1 MLRIACKI
9 LLLSCLLLP
18 ACATSDDGKPIN
30 FSLTAQ
36 QNYEKGLADLKDE
49 NYAEALRY
57 FTYVKQ
63 KFPFSKYAA
72 LAELAAADTEFE
84 RGSYQEAIDA
94 YKSFLRLHP
103 KHEKVA
109 EGYVS
114 FRIAEAHVKQMP
126 DDWFLI
132 PPSYEKDQATV
143 MDALHEL
150 NNLVDRFPNSKY
162 IKPAQEYRRA
172 VMAAS
177 STMRS
182 SWRASI
188 WTAAIPRAPSC
199 ASKRRCAATRTRG
212 ATPSCCSPWARR
224 SSKWASQPVPSRP
237 FCASRW
243 TMPRPSRSSAPSCS
257 STSSNAM
264 TATSPRMN
272 RPTAD
277 RVLETPLKTAL
288 R

>member
-30 FSLTAQ
+30 FSLTAKE
-36 QNYEKGLADLKDE
+36 NYEKGLAESKEE

-114 FRIAEAHVKQMP
+114 FRIAEAHVKEMP

-172 VMAAS
+172 VLRRLIDHEVFVARFYLDRGHPKGAILRIKEALRRYPDSGRDAELLLTLGETQLEMGQPATAKQTFLRITPENAS
-177 STMRS
+177 TVEVK
-182 SWRASI
+182 RAELFLDFI
-188 WTAAIPRAPSC
+188 
-199 ASKRRCAATRTRG
+199 KRHDG
-212 ATPSCCSPWARR
+212 DEP
-224 SSKWASQPVPSRP
+224 K
-237 FCASRW
+237 
-243 TMPRPSRSSAPSCS
+243 
-257 STSSNAM
+257 
-264 TATSPRMN
+264 
-272 RPTAD
+272 D
-277 RVLETPLKTAL
+277 ETPHG
-288 R
+288 

>member
-1 MLRIACKI
+1 VPRIACKI

-143 MDALHEL
+143 MDALREL

-172 VMAAS
+172 VLRRLIDHEVFVA
-177 STMRS
+177 RFYLD
-182 SWRASI
+182 RGHPKG
-188 WTAAIPRAPSC
+188 AILRI
-199 ASKRRCAATRTRG
+199 K
-212 ATPSCCSPWARR
+212 
-224 SSKWASQPVPSRP
+224 
-237 FCASRW
+237 
-243 TMPRPSRSSAPSCS
+243 
-257 STSSNAM
+257 
-264 TATSPRMN
+264 
-272 RPTAD
+272 
-277 RVLETPLKTAL
+277 EAL
-288 R
+288 RRYPDSGRDAELLLTLGETQLEMGQPASAKQTFLRVTPENASTVEVKRAELFLDFIKRHDGDEPKDEPPHG

>member
-9 LLLSCLLLP
+9 LLLSSLLLP

-172 VMAAS
+172 VLRRLIDHEVFVA
-177 STMRS
+177 RFYLD
-182 SWRASI
+182 RGHPKG
-188 WTAAIPRAPSC
+188 AILRI
-199 ASKRRCAATRTRG
+199 K
-212 ATPSCCSPWARR
+212 
-224 SSKWASQPVPSRP
+224 
-237 FCASRW
+237 
-243 TMPRPSRSSAPSCS
+243 
-257 STSSNAM
+257 
-264 TATSPRMN
+264 
-272 RPTAD
+272 
-277 RVLETPLKTAL
+277 EAL
-288 R
+288 RRYPDSGRDAELLLTLGETQLEMGQPASAKQTFLRVTPENASTVEVKRAELFLDFIKRHDGDEPKDEPPHG

>member
-30 FSLTAQ
+30 FSLTAK
-36 QNYEKGLADLKDE
+36 QNYERGLTELKDE
-49 NYAEALRY
+49 NYPEALRY

-114 FRIAEAHVKQMP
+114 FRIAEAYVKEMP

-132 PPSYEKDQATV
+132 PPSFEKDQSAV
-143 MDALHEL
+143 LDALREL
-150 NNLVDRFPNSKY
+150 NSLIDRFPDSKY
-162 IKPAQEYRRA
+162 LKQARDYRRGVLRRLIDHEVFVA
-172 VMAAS
+172 RFYLDRGHPKGAILRIKEALRRYPDSGRDAELLLTMGETQLEMGQPAS
-177 STMRS
+177 AKQTFLRVTPDNASTVEVK
-182 SWRASI
+182 RAELFLDFI
-188 WTAAIPRAPSC
+188 
-199 ASKRRCAATRTRG
+199 KRRNGDEPKDDPPRG
-212 ATPSCCSPWARR
+212 
-224 SSKWASQPVPSRP
+224 
-237 FCASRW
+237 
-243 TMPRPSRSSAPSCS
+243 
-257 STSSNAM
+257 
-264 TATSPRMN
+264 
-272 RPTAD
+272 
-277 RVLETPLKTAL
+277 
-288 R
+288 

>member
-1 MLRIACKI
+1 VLGIACKI

-49 NYAEALRY
+49 NYPEALRY

-114 FRIAEAHVKQMP
+114 FRIAEAHVKEMP

-143 MDALHEL
+143 MDALREL

-162 IKPAQEYRRA
+162 IKRAQEYRRA
-172 VMAAS
+172 VLRRLIDHEVFVA
-177 STMRS
+177 RFYLD
-182 SWRASI
+182 RGHPKG
-188 WTAAIPRAPSC
+188 AILRI
-199 ASKRRCAATRTRG
+199 K
-212 ATPSCCSPWARR
+212 
-224 SSKWASQPVPSRP
+224 
-237 FCASRW
+237 
-243 TMPRPSRSSAPSCS
+243 
-257 STSSNAM
+257 
-264 TATSPRMN
+264 
-272 RPTAD
+272 
-277 RVLETPLKTAL
+277 EAL
-288 R
+288 RRYPDSGRDAELLLTLGETQLEMGQPASAKQTFLRVTPENASTVEVKRAELFLDFIKRHDGDEPKDEPPHG

>member
-1 MLRIACKI
+1 VPRIACKI

-18 ACATSDDGKPIN
+18 ACATSDDGKTIN

-72 LAELAAADTEFE
+72 LAELAAADTEFD

-172 VMAAS
+172 VLRRLIDHEVFVA
-177 STMRS
+177 RFYLD
-182 SWRASI
+182 RGHPKG
-188 WTAAIPRAPSC
+188 AILRI
-199 ASKRRCAATRTRG
+199 K
-212 ATPSCCSPWARR
+212 
-224 SSKWASQPVPSRP
+224 
-237 FCASRW
+237 
-243 TMPRPSRSSAPSCS
+243 
-257 STSSNAM
+257 
-264 TATSPRMN
+264 
-272 RPTAD
+272 
-277 RVLETPLKTAL
+277 EAL
-288 R
+288 RRYPDSGRDAELLLTLGETQLEMGQPASAKQTFLRVTPENASTVEVKRAELFLEFIKRHDGDEPKDEPPHG

>member
-9 LLLSCLLLP
+9 LLLSSLLLP

-114 FRIAEAHVKQMP
+114 FRIAEAHVKEMP

-132 PPSYEKDQATV
+132 PPSYEKDQSV
-143 MDALHEL
+143 VLDALREL

-162 IKPAQEYRRA
+162 LKPAGEYRRTVLRRLIDHEVFVA
-172 VMAAS
+172 RFYLDRGHPKGAILRIKEALRRYPDSGRDAELLLTLGETQLEMGQPATAKQTFLRITPENAS
-177 STMRS
+177 TVEVK
-182 SWRASI
+182 RAELFLEFI
-188 WTAAIPRAPSC
+188 
-199 ASKRRCAATRTRG
+199 KRHDG
-212 ATPSCCSPWARR
+212 DEP
-224 SSKWASQPVPSRP
+224 K
-237 FCASRW
+237 
-243 TMPRPSRSSAPSCS
+243 
-257 STSSNAM
+257 
-264 TATSPRMN
+264 
-272 RPTAD
+272 D
-277 RVLETPLKTAL
+277 ETPHG
-288 R
+288 